1 METYYTVTEFA
12 ELLQVNRQTVYQ
24 WIYRGQLASVQVTP
38 RGARRIPAS
47 ELERIKQQR
56 SD

>member
-56 SD
+56 SN

>member
-24 WIYRGQLASVQVTP
+24 WIYRGQLTSVQVTP

-56 SD
+56 SN